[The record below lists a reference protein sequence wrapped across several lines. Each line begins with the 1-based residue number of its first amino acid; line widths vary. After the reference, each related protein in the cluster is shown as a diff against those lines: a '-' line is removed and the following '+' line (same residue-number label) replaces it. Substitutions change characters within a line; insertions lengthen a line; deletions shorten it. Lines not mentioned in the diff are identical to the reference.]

1 VTGLIKHIVVFCVCS
16 LTVAAQP
23 ELRVESTGLPPAAGA
38 IQQVANKI
46 VHRSNQGL
54 HGLDQVTA
62 TWRFVGIE
70 PRLMKGTT
78 WTDQPNGTTLVQTQ
92 NGMVEIDSGN
102 GTLVR
107 ISIRR

>member
-1 VTGLIKHIVVFCVCS
+1 MTWLIKHVVVICVCS
-16 LTVAAQP
+16 LTIAAQP
-23 ELRVESTGLPPAAGA
+23 ELRVESTGLPPAAGT

-46 VHRSNQGL
+46 VHRSNHGL
-54 HGLDQVTA
+54 HILDQVTG
-62 TWRFVGIE
+62 TWRFVGE
-70 PRLMKGTT
+70 ESRLMNGSP
-78 WTDQPNGTTLVQTQ
+78 WTVHPNGVALMETQ